1 MNKIYINIEV
11 IYHHC
16 FMNRSMQKN
25 SIQSFRYFIY
35 IFSLLW
41 QLLYDWM
48 HFIHQNNGDSYSNH
62 GDGKF
67 GLIPLGRPDFF
78 VFFPENDN
86 I

>member
-1 MNKIYINIEV
+1 
-11 IYHHC
+11 
-16 FMNRSMQKN
+16 MNRSMQKN
-25 SIQSFRYFIY
+25 SIIQSFRYFIY

-41 QLLYDWM
+41 RLLYDWM

-78 VFFPENDN
+78 AFFPENDN